1 MREPASATTRANPRS
16 AGGRG
21 RERPEAAC
29 AAARWMA
36 AGLLAASLSPLA
48 RGADEPAVAPAPAP
62 TPAVP
67 LDRLFELPKGFE
79 TRPSER
85 RRGVGEAEWRT
96 RFAEARATLA
106 QSEAALAGA
115 KVELAEQA
123 ESANAWSVAPPVGGL
138 PQGNSDAPMNYE
150 LSQRIKRHQRA
161 VDEARKSLLDLE
173 VEANLAG
180 VPDAWRQAPGEVS
193 AP

>member
-1 MREPASATTRANPRS
+1 MRDPASTTTRANPRS

-21 RERPEAAC
+21 CKRPEAVRTV
-29 AAARWMA
+29 ARWLA
-36 AGLLAASLSPLA
+36 AGLLAAGLSPRA
-48 RGADEPAVAPAPAP
+48 RGADEPAEAPAPAP
-62 TPAVP
+62 SVP
-67 LDRLFELPKGFE
+67 LDRLFELPTGFE
-79 TRPSER
+79 TRPSEQ
-85 RRGVGEAEWRT
+85 RRGAGEAEWRA

-106 QSEAALAGA
+106 QSEAALARA
-115 KVELAEQA
+115 KAELAEQA

-161 VDEARKSLLDLE
+161 VDEAKKRLLDLE

-180 VPDAWRQAPGEVS
+180 VPDAWRQAPGQAS